1 MFFWPCRH
9 ETVNTVN
16 LGSSTW
22 LGREMIRR
30 QYHLKYFYIVWIIF
44 INLTKDCFLQIS
56 TFYRNGNSFYLCHFR
71 LRQLFK
77 NNLFVLR
84 HHVSS
89 WWMMDPEIEIF
100 MLTDGDKSLLGLIF
114 IFIVCCDR
122 NIEICMY
129 MSQLGCFGHKRR
141 LLLLQWRKDGC
152 HWQVAVCWQWT
163 TPFILAMHASYFFL
177 SSLLSA
183 FPSVFGRKIDFTVLL
198 FSLLLPGKIRKGRCC
213 CSMWSNCRM

>member
-22 LGREMIRR
+22 LGREMVRR

-56 TFYRNGNSFYLCHFR
+56 TFYKNGNSFYLCHFR

-89 WWMMDPEIEIF
+89 WWMMDPEVEIF

-152 HWQVAVCWQWT
+152 HWQEWQYAGNEQPRLFWQC
-163 TPFILAMHASYFFL
+163 MHHTFFL
-177 SSLLSA
+177 VLCFLHFPLCLAEKSISLYYYFL
-183 FPSVFGRKIDFTVLL
+183 
-198 FSLLLPGKIRKGRCC
+198 CC
-213 CSMWSNCRM
+213 FLVK